1 MAVASSA
8 TRTVRAM
15 PVLSR
20 ARSIGCEGAFNIRDL
35 GGYTTADDRTVR
47 WGTLF
52 RADGLHRTPASA
64 APVLGAL
71 GWRTVLDL
79 RTTAEVDAG
88 AFRADGLEVIHLPM
102 LRQTWGIPE
111 QLDIDPVAFLSTH
124 YLQMLDD
131 GAPAIATA
139 FTVLASTSRVPA
151 VFHCSAGK
159 DRTGVLA
166 ALVLSSIGVPDD
178 TVAADY
184 HLSAPAVEQLVA
196 WLTAT
201 RPDLTEEMARQ
212 PKAYLS
218 CPPEAM
224 HTFLAGLRARFGS
237 VDAYLDGIGVSA
249 DVRHRLREVLLEPTP
264 ASVPQRLGVSRAL
277 SPVAMRP

>member
-1 MAVASSA
+1 
-8 TRTVRAM
+8 M

-20 ARSIGCEGAFNIRDL
+20 ERHIGCHGAFNIRDL
-35 GGYTTADDRTVR
+35 GGYATTDGQTVR
-47 WGTLF
+47 WQTLY
-52 RADGLHRTPASA
+52 RADGLHRVPPSA
-64 APVLGAL
+64 APGLGAL

-79 RTTAEVDAG
+79 RTTAEVDDG
-88 AFRADGLEVIHLPM
+88 AFRAAGIEVIHLPI
-102 LRQTWGIPE
+102 LRRTWGIPE
-111 QLDIDPVAFLSTH
+111 QLDVDPVAFLSTH
-124 YLQMLDD
+124 YVEMLDQ
-131 GAPAIATA
+131 GADAIAAA
-139 FTVLASTSRVPA
+139 FTVLASTSRLPA

-178 TVAADY
+178 TIAADY

-224 HTFLAGLRARFGS
+224 HAFLAALRARFGS
-237 VDAYLDGIGVSA
+237 VDGYLEGVGVTA
-249 DVRHRLREVLLEPTP
+249 DVRRRLRDVLLLP
-264 ASVPQRLGVSRAL
+264 ATA
-277 SPVAMRP
+277 